1 VRSGKVA
8 HWLRIRLETIS
19 LDGYPRGM
27 TATLK
32 AHYDGKAIQLDEPFP
47 LSQAARL
54 LVTVLEDD
62 EESRYWSEL
71 GAEAFS
77 RAGTVAEPEYTAA
90 DCIA

>member
-1 VRSGKVA
+1 
-8 HWLRIRLETIS
+8 
-19 LDGYPRGM
+19 M

-47 LSQAARL
+47 LPQDARL

-71 GAEAFS
+71 GAEAFT
-77 RAGTVAEPEYTAA
+77 RAGSLAEPEYTVA

>member
-1 VRSGKVA
+1 
-8 HWLRIRLETIS
+8 
-19 LDGYPRGM
+19 M

-32 AHYDGKAIQLDEPFP
+32 AHYDGNAILLDEPFP
-47 LSQAARL
+47 LPPAARL

-71 GAEAFS
+71 GAEAFA
-77 RAGTVAEPEYTAA
+77 RTGAVAEPEYTAA

>member
-1 VRSGKVA
+1 
-8 HWLRIRLETIS
+8 
-19 LDGYPRGM
+19 M

-32 AHYDGKAIQLDEPFP
+32 AHYDGKAILLDEPFALP
-47 LSQAARL
+47 PAARL

-77 RAGTVAEPEYTAA
+77 RADAVVEPEYSAD